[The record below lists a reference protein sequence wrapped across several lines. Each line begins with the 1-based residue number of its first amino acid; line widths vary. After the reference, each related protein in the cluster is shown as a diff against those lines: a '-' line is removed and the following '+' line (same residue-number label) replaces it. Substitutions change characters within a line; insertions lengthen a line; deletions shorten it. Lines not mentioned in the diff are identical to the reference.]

1 MLGGGFAKQCQD
13 DKEKQATAAREETV
27 RPEEE
32 KKTYTKPAFNLGF
45 NKAQLA
51 QVQHAAEEPKVE

>member
-32 KKTYTKPAFNLGF
+32 KKTATKPAFNLGF
-45 NKAQLA
+45 NKAQMA
-51 QVQHAAEEPKVE
+51 QV